1 MKDPVRAREL
11 DARIRA
17 IRENIRELVEQAAA
31 TSGAADE
38 SLISDRIANLEAQL
52 AAMVK
57 EREALE
63 GP

>member
-1 MKDPVRAREL
+1 MKDPARAREL
-11 DARIRA
+11 DARIRT

-38 SLISDRIANLEAQL
+38 SLISDRIANLETQL

-57 EREALE
+57 EREAL
-63 GP
+63 G

>member
-1 MKDPVRAREL
+1 MKEPARAREL

-57 EREALE
+57 EREAL
-63 GP
+63 G

>member
-1 MKDPVRAREL
+1 MKDSARAREL
-11 DARIRA
+11 DVRIRA

-52 AAMVK
+52 AAMTK
-57 EREALE
+57 EREAL
-63 GP
+63 G

>member
-1 MKDPVRAREL
+1 MKDPARAREL
-11 DARIRA
+11 DARIRT

-52 AAMVK
+52 TAMVK
-57 EREALE
+57 EREAL
-63 GP
+63 G